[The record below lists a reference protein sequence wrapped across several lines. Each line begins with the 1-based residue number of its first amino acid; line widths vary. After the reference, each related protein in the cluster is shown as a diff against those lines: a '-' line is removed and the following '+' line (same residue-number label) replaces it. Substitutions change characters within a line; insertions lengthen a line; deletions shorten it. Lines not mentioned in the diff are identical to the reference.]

1 MQKYK
6 EFIRDIFFVSK
17 ITGTKNKKIR
27 IMLSVLL
34 LFLAFGC
41 DLLIIIVIANL
52 FESSNYSE
60 LQLIQFLLSNL
71 YLLPVIVVVRQ
82 IFGYLD
88 VFNTFSL
95 KFQVEQNLK
104 VYVIKEVLIKVIFL
118 LVNHSI

>member
-1 MQKYK
+1 MTKYK
-6 EFIRDIFFVSK
+6 DFIRDIFFVSK

-52 FESSNYSE
+52 FNSSNYSDF
-60 LQLIQFLLSNL
+60 QVIQFLLSNL
-71 YLLPVIVVVRQ
+71 YLLPVIVVLRQ

-88 VFNTFSL
+88 VS
-95 KFQVEQNLK
+95 V
-104 VYVIKEVLIKVIFL
+104 
-118 LVNHSI
+118 